1 MQGMNS
7 SLNFGVAEIMAKK
20 ENYYVTIQGK
30 KYDRGLIELAQEC
43 ISGKRDGRISIN
55 DAKRLLKAVKDNN
68 SYTDIEKDTIEYIR
82 ENYKFTEKSDQWFR
96 TEIRRWAAKKTQE
109 PKKKG
114 TSESILIDDT
124 QAPDA
129 NFPSGWEE
137 DKNESVYGSSTKN
150 YTNYIPTP
158 SAKPH
163 LKKDKTVP
171 ILIFLA
177 GLLILTGLIYFFW
190 SLFSVENSEKAAK
203 IKTKPTTVNAKE
215 PTKIKTKSAVVKT
228 TEEPTSSWKRKE
240 VSTEPGKESVKD
252 RVAIL
257 KSKEKKKD
265 ESEVIKAPV
274 FKTER
279 KDEPETAKTI
289 TSKVEKKA
297 EPSFSWFGKD
307 EDAPSSN
314 LRFREIESKV
324 IRFEKNN
331 IQVHKES
338 RPGLNKLSRWMKAD
352 SSIRVKIIGH
362 TSLEGTEEANR
373 KVSLLR
379 AEMVRDYIAGNG
391 ISKDRFEIIPKGA
404 SVPIGDNSKEEGKEM
419 NRRVELRIRN

>member
-7 SLNFGVAEIMAKK
+7 SLNFDAAEKIMAKK
-20 ENYYVTIQGK
+20 ENYYVTIQGR
-30 KYDRGLIELAQEC
+30 KYDRELIELAQEC
-43 ISGKRDGRISIN
+43 ISGKRDGRISVN
-55 DAKRLLKAVKDNN
+55 DAKHLLKAVQDNG

-96 TEIRRWAAKKTQE
+96 TEIRKWAAKKGQE
-109 PKKKG
+109 SKKKG
-114 TSESILIDDT
+114 ASESILIDDA

-129 NFPSGWEE
+129 NFREE
-137 DKNESVYGSSTKN
+137 YKNESVYESPLKD

-171 ILIFLA
+171 TLIFLS

-190 SLFSVENSEKAAK
+190 SLFSVENSEKAAT
-203 IKTKPTTVNAKE
+203 IKTQPTILNAKE
-215 PTKIKTKSAVVKT
+215 TAKMKMKSVAVKT
-228 TEEPTSSWKRKE
+228 TEDPASSLKKKE
-240 VSTEPGKESVKD
+240 VSAETVKETVKA
-252 RVAIL
+252 RVP
-257 KSKEKKKD
+257 SKEKKKN
-265 ESEVIKAPV
+265 ESEVAKVPIFKMKKKEEPEAAKAMV
-274 FKTER
+274 SKTE
-279 KDEPETAKTI
+279 KN
-289 TSKVEKKA
+289 VES
-297 EPSFSWFGKD
+297 ESSFSWFGKD
-307 EDAPSSN
+307 EDAPSSH

-324 IRFEKNN
+324 IRFEKNS
-331 IQVHKES
+331 IQVHKKS
-338 RPGLNKLSRWMKAD
+338 RSGLDRLARWMKEDA
-352 SSIRVKIIGH
+352 SIRVKIIGH
-362 TSLEGTEEANR
+362 TSLEGTEEVNR